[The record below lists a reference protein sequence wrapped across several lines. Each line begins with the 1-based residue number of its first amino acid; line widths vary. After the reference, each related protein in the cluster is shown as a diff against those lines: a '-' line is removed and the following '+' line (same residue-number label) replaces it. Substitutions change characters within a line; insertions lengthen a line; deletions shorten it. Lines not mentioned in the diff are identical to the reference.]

1 MRRPRCTA
9 LKERDI
15 KELLSS
21 TRSVFRTDS
30 FCIKIAKK
38 KDCSFLTKLLIS
50 IPKKIGNAPQRNYI
64 RRSIKEVFYGL
75 ALCYSD
81 FNYAIFFK
89 KKDELFCYTYF
100 LKVLQEIS
108 LK

>member
-64 RRSIKEVFYGL
+64 MVWRF
-75 ALCYSD
+75 
-81 FNYAIFFK
+81 AI
-89 KKDELFCYTYF
+89 LILTT
-100 LKVLQEIS
+100 LSS
-108 LK
+108 LKKRMNCFVILIF